1 MLKADGL
8 DAAIIG
14 VGERCGQE
22 DILVYDI
29 SKVIDI
35 LVDRDGMTTDE
46 AYEFFSF
53 NILGSWVGEKTPM
66 WVREYTEEEGQ

>member
-29 SKVIDI
+29 GKTIDV
-35 LVDRDGMTTDE
+35 LVKRDGMTPDE
-46 AYEFFSF
+46 ADEFFSF
-53 NILGSWVGEKTPM
+53 NILGGWHGKETPI
-66 WVREYTEEEGQ
+66 WVRPYTEDEN